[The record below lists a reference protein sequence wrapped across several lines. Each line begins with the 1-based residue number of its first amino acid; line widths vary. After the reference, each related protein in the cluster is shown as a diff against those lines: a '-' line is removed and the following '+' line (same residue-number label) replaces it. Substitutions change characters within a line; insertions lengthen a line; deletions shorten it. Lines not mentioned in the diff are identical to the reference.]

1 MSPGPCAHR
10 VLFSLFT
17 DRITEKNSMK
27 LRTRLAAAVVASA
40 ALAGLVAPTATAAP
54 AGNIVT
60 FGDSFSAN
68 PDQWRNL
75 VKDIPGINLD
85 YPSKE
90 GCLQA
95 PDSWPHKVAAKG
107 FSVADW
113 SCAGQTSRT
122 MLGRLDRAVAT
133 GDLHEGT
140 RAVVLPSGMNNF
152 AGLGALD
159 GVNVIDPNAV
169 RRAYLADITEAAAK
183 VRSVAPD
190 AKIVIPGSLA
200 AADPDTT
207 MYCAVNVIPN
217 APMGLP
223 VPLLRDAERMN
234 ANNQAT
240 AAKAV
245 GATFVDIRSGSRNHN
260 TCAPDQSRYV
270 AGIIDT
276 TTPNYNMSF
285 HPSEAGSQ
293 YMADRIAPVL

>member
-1 MSPGPCAHR
+1 
-10 VLFSLFT
+10 
-17 DRITEKNSMK
+17 MK

-40 ALAGLVAPTATAAP
+40 AFAGLDAPTATAAP
-54 AGNIVT
+54 AENIVT

-75 VKDIPGINLD
+75 VKDIPGTNLD

-95 PDSWPHKVAAKG
+95 PNNWPHKVAAKG

-133 GDLHEGT
+133 GDLHAGT

-169 RRAYLADITEAAAK
+169 RNSYLSDIRAAAAK
-183 VRSVAPD
+183 VRAAAPD

-200 AADPDTT
+200 VADPNTT
-207 MYCAVNVIPN
+207 MFCAVNVIPN

-223 VPLLRDAERMN
+223 IPLLRDAENLN

-240 AAKAV
+240 AAGQV
-245 GATFVDIRSGSRNHN
+245 GATFIDIRSGSLNHN
-260 TCAPDQSRYV
+260 TCAPDRSRYV

-276 TTPNYNMSF
+276 TTPNYNMAF

-293 YMADRIAPVL
+293 YMADRIAEVL

>member
-1 MSPGPCAHR
+1 
-10 VLFSLFT
+10 
-17 DRITEKNSMK
+17 MK

-40 ALAGLVAPTATAAP
+40 ALAGIVAPTATAAP

-75 VKDIPGINLD
+75 VKDIPGTNLD

-95 PDSWPHKVAAKG
+95 PNNWPRKVAAKG
-107 FSVADW
+107 YAVNDW

-122 MLGRLDRAVAT
+122 MLGRVDRAIAV
-133 GDLHEGT
+133 GDVHPGT

-169 RRAYLADITEAAAK
+169 RNSYLSDIRAAAAK
-183 VRSVAPD
+183 VRAAAPGV
-190 AKIVIPGSLA
+190 KIIIPGSLA
-200 AADPDTT
+200 AADPNTT

-223 VPLLRDAERMN
+223 VPLLRDVENMN

-245 GATFVDIRSGSRNHN
+245 DAIFVDIRSGSRNHN
-260 TCAPDQSRYV
+260 TCAPDRSRYV

-285 HPSEAGSQ
+285 HPSAAGSQ